1 MARKLKPKR
10 GVPYFIEW
18 IDASAAPNK
27 WQSHEEIDE
36 MFDEDYIVWTLG
48 WFHKETEN
56 YYIFCSTVSKANDAK
71 AAVWAIP
78 KGMIVRLKEV
88 SYG

>member
-1 MARKLKPKR
+1 
-10 GVPYFIEW
+10 
-18 IDASAAPNK
+18 
-27 WQSHEEIDE
+27 